1 MRPMITTATAALPRA
16 LARAC
21 MLIFLRDRGGTLS
34 RYEWGLTFS
43 CQSTPA
49 CKSYLYADLDRPS
62 FPFRYTEGPRAPGWT
77 PPPGAG
83 CRVAEVEDCSSP
95 RHRPRQAHRGWVDS
109 DGMIC
114 RAESA
119 RSHRRE
125 RLSACHMRAT
135 RQGAQR
141 IATVTHGQVDA
152 DNQDRCSCRSAD
164 KSGDRT
170 SKLVMR
176 VRFPSSAP
184 CDVVRHRGHREP
196 A

>member
-1 MRPMITTATAALPRA
+1 MPIWTGRAFPSDTPRDLGRQHGRRHLVLVAGWLRLRTAHPLAIRPGKPT
-16 LARAC
+16 
-21 MLIFLRDRGGTLS
+21 
-34 RYEWGLTFS
+34 
-43 CQSTPA
+43 
-49 CKSYLYADLDRPS
+49 RPS
-62 FPFRYTEGPRAPGWT
+62 AVGQVISSSGRSTLANGTRAGP
-77 PPPGAG
+77 
-83 CRVAEVEDCSSP
+83 
-95 RHRPRQAHRGWVDS
+95 RGWVDS

-141 IATVTHGQVDA
+141 IATVAHGQVDA

-176 VRFPSSAP
+176 VRFPSS
-184 CDVVRHRGHREP
+184 VLIFP
-196 A
+196 AHSCYTDSYSIISASSRLLASVA